1 MKKIFSSLAIAAVAL
16 GAVPAMAQT
25 QNTQAA
31 SAQAQVQYNNC
42 APNNCAP
49 DYNCLQDENC
59 APGGSRR
66 DGSCYMMG
74 CFEGL
79 DLSDAQ
85 KAQLK
90 DLREK
95 TYQKRVAGKQ
105 ALKDQKEKVKSDYNA
120 ARDAAKREYLDGVK
134 KILGEKKYVQFL
146 ENSYIRGNN
155 GGKDFRPGRPGGKD
169 KVKAYKGNHHGK
181 PGKGYHHKERK

>member
-1 MKKIFSSLAIAAVAL
+1 MKKIFSSLAVAALAL
-16 GAVPAMAQT
+16 GAVPAVAQT
-25 QNTQAA
+25 QTTQTA
-31 SAQAQVQYNNC
+31 SPQTQVQYNNC
-42 APNNCAP
+42 APDYNCPQDVNCAP
-49 DYNCLQDENC
+49 D
-59 APGGSRR
+59 GRHR
-66 DGSCYMMG
+66 DGYASCYMMG

-146 ENSYIRGNN
+146 ENSYISGNN
-155 GGKDFRPGRPGGKD
+155 GGKD
-169 KVKAYKGNHHGK
+169 KVKSYKGNHHGK